1 MRSKTV
7 KNVPVI
13 MQMETVECGAAALSM
28 LLAYYGK
35 WVSLEQ
41 LRTDCGVSRDGS
53 NARNI
58 VLAARNYG
66 MDAHGWRADID
77 SLEKMA
83 PAIIHWNFNHFV
95 VFKGFNKG
103 MAFIN
108 DPSFG
113 SMAVPMRDFS
123 RSYTGI
129 AITAEP
135 GPDFKPSGH
144 KTSIF
149 HYIKENI
156 KGVSDAFVFT
166 LVMGILMAFVGMLY
180 PLFSQVFLD
189 GIITGKND
197 EWSTAFFLAMGGL
210 VLFHFLLA
218 LLDNVYGRRFAGSMS
233 LKGNARFL
241 WHALNLP
248 IEFYSQRYVG
258 DIVQRQSLNETITT
272 TLVMVL
278 APYAVNVLLLILY
291 VFLMANYSILLTIMG
306 LLVVALNMSVVVK
319 ERELRNNLSRA
330 QEQSEGRF
338 YGITMSCIDNIESI
352 KAAGAE
358 RSFFEFWVGNFA
370 RRHNQGVAM
379 QKRPFLPYVFGHL
392 ANSLVLILGA
402 ALILNGEFSIGM
414 LMAFQGFMSEFMKP
428 AMGLM
433 TGSTTVIELRSQME
447 RIDDVLAY
455 PLQKRNE
462 PMPIGDDEAMPDQMK
477 LRGELELRNVTFGY
491 TPTADPLITDFS
503 LKLQPGRSVAI
514 VGASGCGKSTVAKLV
529 SGLYSPWSG
538 QILFDGRDI
547 SEITHDEFVNSVA
560 VIDQNVVLF
569 NDTISENLKM
579 WDHSVEDFTMTMA
592 CIDAGIRDDII
603 SRPRG
608 FNTKL
613 VRGGGNFSGGQRQRM
628 EIATALAREPV
639 ILVLDEATSA
649 LDTVMEREVM
659 QSIRQCGASIIVI
672 AHRLSTVRDCDEII
686 VMDKGHIVQRG
697 THDELIA
704 QEGHYRQLMNCDDDS
719 WLTE

>member
-1 MRSKTV
+1 MKSKTL
-7 KNVPVI
+7 KKVPVI

-28 LLAYYGK
+28 LLAYHGK

-58 VLAARNYG
+58 VLAARNHG
-66 MDAHGWRADID
+66 MDAHGWKADVD

-95 VFKGFNKG
+95 VFKGYKNG
-103 MAFIN
+103 MAQIN
-108 DPSFG
+108 DPAIGSIAVSMQDFRRSF
-113 SMAVPMRDFS
+113 
-123 RSYTGI
+123 TGI

-135 GPDFKPSGH
+135 GDDFKPSGH
-144 KTSIF
+144 QTSIF
-149 HYIKENI
+149 HYIRENI
-156 KGVSDAFVFT
+156 KGVSDAFIFT
-166 LVMGILMAFVGMLY
+166 LVMGTLLAFVGMLY

-197 EWSTAFFLAMGGL
+197 EWTIPFFVAMGAL
-210 VLFHFLLA
+210 VLFHFVLA
-218 LLDNVYGRRFAGSMS
+218 LLDNVFGRRFSGSMS

-272 TLVMVL
+272 TLVMIL

-291 VFLMANYSILLTIMG
+291 VLLMAKYSLPLTILG
-306 LLVVALNMSVVVK
+306 LLVVALNMYVVVN

-330 QEQSEGRF
+330 LEQSEGRF

-358 RSFFEFWVGNFA
+358 RSFFEFWAGNFA
-370 RRHNQGVAM
+370 RRNNQEVAM
-379 QKRPFLPYVFGHL
+379 QKRTFFPYIFGHL

-414 LMAFQGFMSEFMKP
+414 LMAFQGFMAEFMKP

-455 PLQKRNE
+455 PIQKRNVVIPTE
-462 PMPIGDDEAMPDQMK
+462 EDNDVPTQMK

-491 TPTADPLITDFS
+491 NPTAAPLITDFS
-503 LKLQPGRSVAI
+503 MTLKPGHSVAI
-514 VGASGCGKSTVAKLV
+514 VGASGCGKSTIAKLV

-547 SEITHDEFVNSVA
+547 SDVTHDEFVNSVA

-608 FNTKL
+608 FNTRL
-613 VRGGGNFSGGQRQRM
+613 VKGGGNFSGGQRQRM

-649 LDTVMEREVM
+649 LDTVMERDVM
-659 QSIRQCGASIIVI
+659 QSIRRCGASIIVI
-672 AHRLSTVRDCDEII
+672 AHRLSTIRDCDEII
-686 VMDKGHIVQRG
+686 VMDKGKIVQRG
-697 THDELIA
+697 THDDLIA
-704 QEGHYRQLMNCDDDS
+704 QDGYYKQLIDCDDD
-719 WLTE
+719 